1 MSFTTKIQVIF
12 ILALVGVLDTLYLTK
27 GAFSKD
33 GVVCLIDEGC
43 DVVTT
48 SVYSTWA
55 GIPVV
60 LVGLAF
66 YLFVAVLSALIYYEK
81 ISKSTLLYLRIMTA
95 IAVAVSLWFTYVQ
108 LFILEAICEYCIL
121 SALLSVALF
130 VLTWLKGKEV
140 VEREIL

>member
-1 MSFTTKIQVIF
+1 MFFTAKIQTIF
-12 ILALVGVLDTLYLTK
+12 ILALVGVLDTLYLTQ
-27 GAFSKD
+27 GFLSKE

-43 DVVTT
+43 DIVTT
-48 SVYSTWA
+48 SVYSTWG

-81 ISKSTLLYLRIMTA
+81 ISKSALLYLKIVTS
-95 IAVAVSLWFTYVQ
+95 IAVVVSLWFTYVQ

-121 SALLSVALF
+121 SALLSMALF
-130 VLTWLKGKEV
+130 VLAWIKTRDVAEKGS
-140 VEREIL
+140 L

>member
-43 DVVTT
+43 DIVTT
-48 SVYSTWA
+48 SVYSTW
-55 GIPVV
+55 GGFPVV

-66 YLFVAVLSALIYYEK
+66 YLFVAVLSALIYYKK
-81 ISKSTLLYLRIMTA
+81 IPKSAILYLRAVTP
-95 IAVAVSLWFTYVQ
+95 IALGVSLWFTYVQ
-108 LFILEAICEYCIL
+108 IFVLEAICEYCIL
-121 SALLSVALF
+121 SALLSTALF
-130 VLTWLKGKEV
+130 VLTWLKTGSVAE
-140 VEREIL
+140 EGSL